1 MWHRTRRASAD
12 VIILI
17 MLWYAVQI
25 PKSWRSLLYSCSRL
39 RWSRSEFWS
48 DSLSW
53 MRLTRWFLWRKNPYV
68 FGKGAK
74 SKVIRIV
81 DLSGLIDLTGLIVL
95 WLSWPNRPD
104 YVLWLSWPNRPD
116 DVLWLSWPNRPDYV
130 LWLSWPSRPDY
141 MLWLSWPNRPD
152 YVLWLVGLTGLIL
165 YINYALWLSWPNR
178 PGYVLWLSWHNR
190 PDYRY
195 VLWLSWPNQP
205 DCVLW
210 LSLPIGMIMSV
221 RTKEQ
226 SNADVLWEPF
236 PRVRVI
242 KQFVRRWIIISV
254 ISCRQKAL
262 VTLWTSKSEII
273 WRNKMPTFFQALDKT
288 KRDKWF
294 SSPSHF

>member
-1 MWHRTRRASAD
+1 
-12 VIILI
+12 

-25 PKSWRSLLYSCSRL
+25 PKSWWSLLYSCSRL

-48 DSLSW
+48 DSLIW
-53 MRLTRWFLWRKNPYV
+53 MLPTRWFLWRKKPYV

-81 DLSGLIDLTGLIVL
+81 DLSGLIVSCGWVDLTGLI
-95 WLSWPNRPD
+95 
-104 YVLWLSWPNRPD
+104 VLWLSWPNRPD

-141 MLWLSWPNRPD
+141 MLWVSWPNRPD

-178 PGYVLWLSWHNR
+178 PGYVLWLSWPNR

-195 VLWLSWPNQP
+195 VLWLSWPNRP

-210 LSLPIGMIMSV
+210 LSLPISMIMSF

-226 SNADVLWEPF
+226 SNANVLWEPL
-236 PRVRVI
+236 PRVKVI
-242 KQFVRRWIIISV
+242 ELFVRRWIIISA

-262 VTLWTSKSEII
+262 VTL
-273 WRNKMPTFFQALDKT
+273 
-288 KRDKWF
+288 
-294 SSPSHF
+294 